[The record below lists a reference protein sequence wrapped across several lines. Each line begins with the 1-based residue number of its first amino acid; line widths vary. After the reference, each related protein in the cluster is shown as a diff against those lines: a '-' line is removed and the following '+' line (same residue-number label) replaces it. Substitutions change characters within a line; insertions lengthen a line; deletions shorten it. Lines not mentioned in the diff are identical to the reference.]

1 MSQKSNNQV
10 THCYKLQLSYLG
22 QSRYPHFKGRETET
36 GKLTHLPEATH
47 GFKTRSR
54 TGTEFRPSSLLK
66 ILKRTLENP
75 SLKQKCKINFIFHQ
89 LCILVRIH
97 TLFLRS
103 HFVFK
108 KEDLSSLKKKTKRG
122 NTFQLHWAVSFGN
135 KYLISDSKQ

>member
-54 TGTEFRPSSLLK
+54 TGTELRPSSFLR
-66 ILKRTLENP
+66 ILKCTMENP
-75 SLKQKCKINFIFHQ
+75 SLKSKCNINLIFHK
-89 LCILVRIH
+89 LCILVKIH
-97 TLFLRS
+97 TLFKGLILFLQDKVYPALKIKVWQYFS
-103 HFVFK
+103 TT
-108 KEDLSSLKKKTKRG
+108 SGSL
-122 NTFQLHWAVSFGN
+122 LW
-135 KYLISDSKQ
+135 KQIFNIRL